1 MKNKLVKI
9 DADSLTFYSSK
20 ETIEDSIYT
29 IKERIQTIIDKTEAT
44 HYMLC
49 LTGSECFRYKIYP
62 EYKQTRKDN
71 IKKYGQKLK
80 YLKTLKS
87 FLIEEYNALL
97 IQELEADDICAYSF
111 NLFDFEQVI
120 SSPDKDVIQQ
130 LVGTHY
136 NYGKDEFVTVTQE
149 SGERFLAF
157 QMLVGDVSDNIKGLA
172 EKTDYVKKTYSLDN
186 RKGIGESTVNKMLDI
201 MDKNNQNYAAEI
213 LKCYISKYKDEPV
226 GVQILET
233 PTVTAYRQ
241 GKSAYEQGFE
251 DYTLNRYLLE
261 LNTGIGRYNKILQ
274 NYDISEHINEV
285 KTINLTNEEF

>member
-1 MKNKLVKI
+1 MKKLVKV
-9 DADSLTFYSSK
+9 DGDSLCFYSSRD
-20 ETIEDSIYT
+20 TIENSIFN

-62 EYKQTRKDN
+62 DYKANRKVN
-71 IKKYGQKLK
+71 QSKYPQKLK

-97 IQELEADDICAYSF
+97 IQELEADDLVAYNY
-111 NLFDFEQVI
+111 NLLDFEQVI

-136 NYGKDEFVTVTQE
+136 NYGKDEFVTVTQK

-157 QMLVGDVSDNIKGLA
+157 ALLCGDVSDNIKGLA

-186 RKGIGESTVNKMLDI
+186 RKGIGESTANKMLDI

-213 LKCYISKYKDEPV
+213 LKCYISKYKDESV
-226 GVQILET
+226 GVQIAET
-233 PTVTAYRQ
+233 PTVTAYRH

-285 KTINLTNEEF
+285 NKTILTNEEF